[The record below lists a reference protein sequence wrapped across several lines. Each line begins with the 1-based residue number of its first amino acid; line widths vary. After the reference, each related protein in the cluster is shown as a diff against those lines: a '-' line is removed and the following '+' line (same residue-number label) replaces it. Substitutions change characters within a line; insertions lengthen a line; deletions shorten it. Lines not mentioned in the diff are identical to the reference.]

1 MLYRIAL
8 ILSLTTLLFSNSYS
22 QYKVANDN
30 HNLMG
35 TRVSVSNIFT
45 LDQCIIYALK
55 NQPAVNQSHLDEEI
69 ARANRSIAISG
80 WLPQV
85 TGGANLQHW
94 IELPTSF
101 LPVNGVSTPVHTG
114 VSNTS
119 NPNIAATQTLFSNEV
134 LLAAKAANLS
144 IQAAKENTK
153 AAKIQLVSDVSKA
166 FYDILLSL
174 ERINVYQED
183 TSRLNKNQADAYHR
197 YVSGVSDKV
206 DYKQATIALNNSQ
219 AQLRTANEE
228 VKGKYAI
235 LKQLMGCPAEE
246 KLTVI
251 FDTAQMIQGIYVD
264 TLATL
269 HLEKRVEYKQLQLLK
284 RIQHLT
290 TSYYRNGFIPS
301 LSAFYNYNYQFQAQ
315 QFSDL
320 YGKAYPNSYVG
331 LSLSVPLFSG
341 LKRWDNIHKSK
352 LQEERID
359 WDEVNLKLGIY
370 TEYQT
375 ALAAYK
381 SNLYNLHA
389 QSDNVAMAREVYNI
403 VKLQYSEGIKA
414 YLDVIVAESDL
425 QQSEINYLNALFQ
438 VLGSKVNLEKA
449 MGDINP

>member
-1 MLYRIAL
+1 
-8 ILSLTTLLFSNSYS
+8 
-22 QYKVANDN
+22 
-30 HNLMG
+30 
-35 TRVSVSNIFT
+35 
-45 LDQCIIYALK
+45 
-55 NQPAVNQSHLDEEI
+55 
-69 ARANRSIAISG
+69 
-80 WLPQV
+80 
-85 TGGANLQHW
+85 
-94 IELPTSF
+94 
-101 LPVNGVSTPVHTG
+101 
-114 VSNTS
+114 
-119 NPNIAATQTLFSNEV
+119 
-134 LLAAKAANLS
+134 
-144 IQAAKENTK
+144 
-153 AAKIQLVSDVSKA
+153 
-166 FYDILLSL
+166 
-174 ERINVYQED
+174 
-183 TSRLNKNQADAYHR
+183 
-197 YVSGVSDKV
+197 
-206 DYKQATIALNNSQ
+206 
-219 AQLRTANEE
+219 
-228 VKGKYAI
+228 
-235 LKQLMGCPAEE
+235 
-246 KLTVI
+246 
-251 FDTAQMIQGIYVD
+251 MIQGIYVD

-269 HLEKRVEYKQLQLLK
+269 HLGKRVEYKQLQLLK

-375 ALAAYK
+375 AIAAYK

-425 QQSEINYLNALFQ
+425 QQSEINYHNALFQ